1 MRAQTPVQD
10 DPVPVMPATADHLP
24 TCAEL
29 LEAALTSRQSPPVA
43 AAAARIM
50 LRLRAYEAMHAF
62 RTLLDALIGEL
73 QRLEVDYS
81 VLETTLASLCTHL
94 AAIATA
100 MHRLAAPVTEALDFR
115 TPSSALDFARTQ
127 LETRRDA
134 AQRSVSQQRDS
145 GATAQAAQQLP
156 EAAGD
161 GVGGQAGV
169 GAEIGDSPVDT
180 GASNGAPAS
189 RGTPSPAAHS
199 VPAVLGPG
207 DACVLACLSEQGMLH
222 RLAQALH
229 VPPLTVTV
237 MEEGGFKFSPT
248 QRKNIERQYLAPV
261 VAATREFAAAL
272 ASSLGGLALLTHE
285 REAVVA
291 IVSALHPPAL
301 DARLTEPLLQD
312 RVRCAT
318 LRCAAAL
325 LHALAC
331 LSPLSAQSH
340 LLQPV

>member
-29 LEAALTSRQSPPVA
+29 LEAATTSRQSPPVA

-100 MHRLAAPVTEALDFR
+100 MHRLAAPVTEALDFC
-115 TPSSALDFARTQ
+115 TPSCALDFARTQ

-134 AQRSVSQQRDS
+134 AHRSVSQQRDG
-145 GATAQAAQQLP
+145 GATAQATQQLP
-156 EAAGD
+156 AAAVD
-161 GVGGQAGV
+161 GVSGQAGARV

-180 GASNGAPAS
+180 GASNGERAS
-189 RGTPSPAAHS
+189 SGAPSPAAHS

-301 DARLTEPLLQD
+301 DARLTEHLLQD
-312 RVRCAT
+312 RVRCT
-318 LRCAAAL
+318 
-325 LHALAC
+325 
-331 LSPLSAQSH
+331 
-340 LLQPV
+340 VI